1 MPEAGSGPDPV
12 VRRDGAETAERRDE
26 HADHARAEESRPPM
40 IEVVV
45 EAAVEMLEDPAE
57 EQREHQEEKPH
68 RGYREEDRERVQ
80 CQEVHVR

>member
-1 MPEAGSGPDPV
+1 
-12 VRRDGAETAERRDE
+12 
-26 HADHARAEESRPPM
+26 M